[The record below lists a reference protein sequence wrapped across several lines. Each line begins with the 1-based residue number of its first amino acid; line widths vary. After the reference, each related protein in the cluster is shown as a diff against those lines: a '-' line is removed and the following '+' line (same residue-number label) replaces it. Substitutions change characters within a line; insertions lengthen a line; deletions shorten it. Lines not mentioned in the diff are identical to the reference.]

1 MASSTSRSEPRI
13 AHVVTLLAVAAVTWT
28 TCACYTV
35 YVNPEVTHYAAG
47 AAFKRA
53 WAKQMTDKYDA
64 KVVAIGGS
72 SCEFS
77 FDGERTLRR
86 HALPLV
92 NYGWQAGM
100 GAAVIAESALAELR
114 AGDTLVVAIEPT
126 LLTVPLNQPSLG
138 VQLSVAAGHVEWVT
152 RPALGVGRVGWF
164 DVLVALRPG
173 ASHLFLLLGKVARGG
188 PLYRYQRSDYHAS
201 GWKQTAVRMPIDGP
215 AWHGVTLSPDARLLL
230 RNLRD
235 WCDRHDVRV
244 AYSLPWSYT
253 PPESREKFRR
263 DNLAFLIQI
272 APFFPILRDARL
284 GVDPELAHYADTQF
298 HLNAR
303 GSALR
308 SDELAAQLN
317 HWDVW
322 TPGDL
327 QVMK

>member
-1 MASSTSRSEPRI
+1 MALSISRSEPRV
-13 AHVVTLLAVAAVTWT
+13 AHAATLLAVAAATWT
-28 TCACYTV
+28 ACACYTL
-35 YVNPEVTHYAAG
+35 YVNPEVTHYAGG
-47 AAFKRA
+47 AAIKHA
-53 WAKQMTDKYDA
+53 WAKRMTDEHGA

-77 FDGERTLRR
+77 FDGERTLQR

-100 GAAVIAESALAELR
+100 GAAVMAESALHELR

-126 LLTVPLNQPSLG
+126 LLTVPLDQPSLG

-152 RPALGVGRVGWF
+152 QPTLGVGRVGWF
-164 DVLVALRPG
+164 DLLVALRPG

-188 PLYRYQRSDYHAS
+188 PLYRYQLSDYHAS

-215 AWHGVTLSPDARLLL
+215 AWHGVTLSRDARLLL
-230 RNLRD
+230 RSLRD

-253 PPESREKFRR
+253 PPQSRDRFRR
-263 DNLAFLIQI
+263 DNLDFLIQI
-272 APFFPILRDARL
+272 APFFPILRDDRL

-308 SDELAAQLN
+308 SDELAAQISN
-317 HWDVW
+317 WNVW
-322 TPGDL
+322 PPSDL